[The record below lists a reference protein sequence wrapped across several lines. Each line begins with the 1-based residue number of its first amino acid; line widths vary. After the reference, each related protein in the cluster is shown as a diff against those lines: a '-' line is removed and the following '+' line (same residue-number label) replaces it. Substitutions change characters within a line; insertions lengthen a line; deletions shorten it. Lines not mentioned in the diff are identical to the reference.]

1 MANES
6 VAPRAAQLVELAG
19 LLRAGRG
26 GLALVTGEAGVGK
39 TWLAGETARMARGL
53 GAAVA
58 WSACWEGD
66 GAPAFWP
73 WIQLLRELGA
83 TAVAELFLSGG
94 DDRPTE
100 PAAQRFRL
108 VEAVDGVLRG
118 AEPLLLLIDDLQWAD
133 PSSVRLLEL
142 LVPMLAERAVT
153 VLGTVRSEPEQPTAV
168 AELRATL
175 RIRLGG
181 MAPAELAVLLGG
193 LDAGELAAVHE
204 RTGGNPLYATELVR
218 LAQAEGVGVK
228 DAAVPGSVR
237 AVLGR
242 RLDALSPDAV
252 AVLRVA
258 AVLGSRFR
266 FDHLAAVLGGSSAAA
281 CAVDEAT
288 AAGLVRGDQEGRHEF
303 AHPLIREVVYD
314 GLGMLGRIAEHER
327 VADALAAFAERG
339 GVVVPAV
346 LAVHYGHA
354 TPVGRAAD
362 AVRHGLAA
370 AESARV
376 AFGYEEAVRWLRTVV
391 TLLGTAPGAANRG
404 AVLLALAEAELA
416 AGNPDTA
423 RAAAV
428 AAAEVARSTG
438 NHERLALAALALT
451 GGVDGFEVPAADA
464 SALALLQEA
473 RAAQPAGSP
482 SWVRLTARLA
492 VALTRDAP
500 RSRRTA
506 LADGAVAAARE
517 HGDPALVAIA
527 LAARCD
533 TMAGPGDA
541 EHRLTDAEEIIALA
555 RVAADARAEL
565 LGRRLRLV
573 ALLERGDVTDADFEI
588 STFAS
593 RLAAVQQPLY
603 AWCPPLWRAARAW
616 AAGQE
621 RDAAALLDDAA
632 AAGEGAGSANAEMLV
647 TVARWLALVA
657 DGDGEAQYQLM
668 TGVGAEVG
676 YVGTDFEVSKALC
689 AASVGHLDAARAA
702 LDRLNEPMRSSP
714 VDSEWTAMLVQA
726 TAAVALVGGHPV
738 AVWLYEVLLPHRHR
752 HAVDGIGAFLHGSVE
767 RPLGTLAAVLGRTE
781 DARAHFAVA
790 RAAHVAIGA
799 VRLVELTDADERR
812 ALGPAAACRPAADGA
827 VFGRDGEVWSLAFAG
842 RAATVRN
849 SKGMTD
855 LAVLLARPGTAVP
868 SVELAG
874 VVDGGDLGD
883 VVDGQARSAYRTRLA
898 ELDAELT
905 AADDDGDATR
915 SARAHEERAALLVQ
929 LGQAYGV
936 GGRARRA
943 GSPAERAR
951 TTVTWRIRDALRRI
965 ESVHPELA
973 RHLRHSVRTGSACSY
988 EPETPVPWQGLTS

>member
-6 VAPRAAQLVELAG
+6 VAPRAAQLAELAG

-53 GAAVA
+53 GTAVA
-58 WSACWEGD
+58 WSACWEGN

-83 TAVAELFLSGG
+83 TAVAELLLSGG
-94 DDRPTE
+94 NDHPTE

-133 PSSVRLLEL
+133 PGSVRLLEL
-142 LVPMLAERAVT
+142 LVPVLAERAVT

-168 AELRATL
+168 AELRAIL

-181 MAPAELAVLLGG
+181 MEPAELAVLLGG

-242 RLDALSPDAV
+242 RLDALPPDAV

-281 CAVDEAT
+281 CALDEAT
-288 AAGLVRGDQEGRHEF
+288 AAGLVRGDQAGRHEF
-303 AHPLIREVVYD
+303 AHPLIRDVVYD

-346 LAVHYGHA
+346 LAVHYEHA
-354 TPVGRAAD
+354 TPAGRAAD

-370 AESARV
+370 AEAARV

-391 TLLGTAPGAANRG
+391 ELLGTAPGAADRG

-416 AGNPDTA
+416 AGNPDAA

-473 RAAQPAGSP
+473 RAAQRAGSP

-533 TMAGPGDA
+533 TVAGPADA

-573 ALLERGDVTDADFEI
+573 ALLERGDVTDADLEI

-593 RLAAVQQPLY
+593 RLAAVRQPLY

-616 AAGQE
+616 VAGRD
-621 RDAAALLDDAA
+621 RDAAALLDEAA
-632 AAGEGAGSANAEMLV
+632 AAGERAGSANAAMLV
-647 TVARWLALVA
+647 TVARWLVLVA
-657 DGDGEAQYQLM
+657 DGDGDAQYRLM

-689 AASVGHLDAARAA
+689 AASVGHLEAARAA
-702 LDRLNEPMRSSP
+702 LDRLSEPMRSSP

-738 AVWLYEVLLPHRHR
+738 AVWLYEVLLPHRAR

-767 RPLGTLAAVLGRTE
+767 RPLGTLAAALGRTE
-781 DARAHFAVA
+781 DARAHFAAA

-799 VRLVELTDADERR
+799 ARLVELTDADERR
-812 ALGPAAACRPAADGA
+812 ALGPVAAPTADGP
-827 VFGRDGEVWSLAFAG
+827 VFDRHGEVWSLAFAG
-842 RAATVRN
+842 RAATVRD

-868 SVELAG
+868 AVELAG
-874 VVDGGDLGD
+874 VVDGGALGD
-883 VVDGQARSAYRTRLA
+883 VVDGQARAAYRTRLA
-898 ELDAELT
+898 ELDAELAT
-905 AADDDGDATR
+905 ADHDGDAMR
-915 SARAHEERAALLVQ
+915 SARADEERAALLAQ
-929 LGQAYGV
+929 LGQAYGI

-951 TTVTWRIRDALRRI
+951 TTVTWRIRAALRRI

-973 RHLRHSVRTGSACSY
+973 RHLRNSVHTGSACSY
-988 EPETPVPWQGLTS
+988 EPETPVPWRGLTS